1 MRVRRH
7 GACSALVILIALTSA
22 AANAAANAAPV
33 SGEIRSALAWQLA
46 LEREGFSPGLI
57 DGNPGRKTALATAH
71 FQRANGLPAT
81 GKLDPATSALLRI
94 DPDGALATYTI
105 QDADA
110 ALVAPPPKK
119 WVEKSRAK
127 LLGYESLAD
136 CVAEKFHCS
145 EGLLASLN
153 PGTRTTNLMVGNTLT
168 VPAVQAPKPL
178 YANRL
183 EIDLGEK
190 TVRAFDG
197 DMIVA
202 LFHCSIARDAA
213 KRPSGEARITA
224 VTNNPA
230 YSFDPAMWPEVKD
243 VKQKL
248 QIPPGP
254 RNPVGLCWMALS
266 LPGYGIHGTPNPEMI
281 GKTGSHGCFRLT
293 NWDAVRLGKMVSS
306 GTSVKFLDAPSGTRL
321 VNAD

>member
-7 GACSALVILIALTSA
+7 GACSALVILIAVTGA
-22 AANAAANAAPV
+22 AANTSPA
-33 SGEIRSALAWQLA
+33 SGEIKSALAWQLA

-71 FQRANGLPAT
+71 FQRANGLPAS
-81 GKLDPATSALLRI
+81 GKLDAATSALLRV
-94 DPDGALATYTI
+94 DPEGALATYTI

-110 ALVAPPPKK
+110 ALVVPPPKK
-119 WVEKSRAK
+119 WVEKSKAK

-145 EGLLASLN
+145 EALLASLN
-153 PGTRTTNLMVGNTLT
+153 PGTRTGNLKIGDTLT
-168 VPAVQAPKPL
+168 VPAVQTPKSL

-183 EIDLGEK
+183 EINLSEK
-190 TVRAFDG
+190 TIRAFEG
-197 DMIVA
+197 DMLVA
-202 LFHCSIARDAA
+202 LFHCSIAKDAA
-213 KRPSGEARITA
+213 KRPSGEARITG
-224 VTNNPA
+224 VTNNPS

-248 QIPPGP
+248 LIPPGP

-266 LPGYGIHGTPNPEMI
+266 RPGYGIHGTPNPEMI

-306 GTSVKFLDAPSGTRL
+306 GTSVKFLDAPSGTR
-321 VNAD
+321 VANAD